1 MIKRLKDGKYLRRL
15 LWIEVAIF
23 AIVAVISR
31 LLGTDYASMLFLSG
45 FLVIVMAFM
54 GSSPVSRLNHP
65 GGLGSDTME
74 AQMIRD
80 FNEVDQISRLQG
92 MMSDIVIIGLIPPFV
107 AILMIV
113 VL

>member
-1 MIKRLKDGKYLRRL
+1 MLKKLLDKKYLRRL

-23 AIVAVISR
+23 AIVAVITR

-45 FLVIVMAFM
+45 FLFIVMAFM

-65 GGLGSDTME
+65 GGLGSNTME

-80 FNEVDQISRLQG
+80 FNDSEQINRLQG
-92 MMSDIVIIGLIPPFV
+92 MMSDIVIIGLIPPLV
-107 AILMIV
+107 AVAMIV
-113 VL
+113 LR